1 MSSKLTAD
9 QVLTGTTGGLG
20 AHILSLL
27 LHCPSVSK
35 VYCLVR
41 GAYPHLRLEKS
52 FREKELPPP
61 QSSQLHVLSSNLN
74 ETQLGL
80 SDEDY
85 QTLKS
90 STTHII
96 HCAWPVNFQ
105 LGLSSF
111 IPSLQGLQN
120 LIQLSLAT
128 GLPTPAKF
136 IFCSSIS
143 VALGTPTPAYIP
155 EAPIHSLEQ
164 VWHTGYGASKLVG
177 ERIIQTAV
185 EKYGA
190 KATILRIGQVVGD
203 TKAGIWND
211 SEAFPLIIRSAVTMG
226 ILPKIDMACRWLPV
240 DTLAE
245 AVLEIVGLN
254 NGRVGTI
261 ALDTD
266 LKSKEQ
272 LVYNLLSPHT
282 FSWTQDLCPA
292 LRKTALPS
300 FKTVPFDQ
308 WLAQLRSLSVTTAG
322 TAGEAAD
329 PTRNPAIKLVDLFA
343 SEFTGD
349 KDDLKILFEIEEA
362 KQMSPAFRNA
372 PMVIE
377 SEFLGRIVERWM
389 KKWGEGTGVE

>member
-9 QVLTGTTGGLG
+9 QVLTGATGGLG

-27 LHCPSVSK
+27 LNQPSVSK
-35 VYCLVR
+35 VYCLIR
-41 GAYPHLRLEKS
+41 GANPLLRLQKS
-52 FREKELPPP
+52 FKEKELPLPE
-61 QSSQLHVLSSNLN
+61 SSRPHILTSDLSA
-74 ETQLGL
+74 TQLGL

-85 QTLKS
+85 QTLES
-90 STTHII
+90 SATHII

-128 GLPTPAKF
+128 CLPTPARF
-136 IFCSSIS
+136 IFCSLIS
-143 VALGTPTPAYIP
+143 VALGTLAPAYIS
-155 EAPIHSLEQ
+155 EVPIHSLEQ

-185 EKYGA
+185 ENYGA

-211 SEAFPLIIRSAVTMG
+211 SEAFPLIIKSAVSMG
-226 ILPKIDMACRWLPV
+226 ILPEIDMACRWLPV

-245 AVLEIVGLN
+245 AVLDIVGLN

-261 ALDTD
+261 ALNTD
-266 LKSKEQ
+266 IKSKEQ

-282 FSWTQDLCPA
+282 FSWTQDLYPA

-308 WLAQLRSLSVTTAG
+308 WLAQLRSLSVTTVG

-349 KDDLKILFEIEEA
+349 KDDQKILFEIEEA
-362 KQMSPAFRNA
+362 KGMSPELRNA
-372 PMVIE
+372 PMVTE
-377 SEFLGRIVERWM
+377 SEFLGRIVEGWIE
-389 KKWGEGTGVE
+389 KWGKERLLE